1 MFLPAILILAC
12 ASSSLVFCM
21 MYSEAKKNKQSDNI
35 QPRHTSLYSFLYLE
49 PFHCSMFHSNCCFL
63 TCLQLSREAG
73 KVVWYSHL
81 FKNFPKFV
89 VIHTVKGFS
98 VVSDTEVGVFL
109 TFSCFLEVSNLICG
123 SSVFSKSSLYVWK
136 FLVHVLL
143 KPSLEN
149 FEHYFASTNT
159 MKRQKDMTL
168 KAELPRLVDAQ
179 CATGREQRNS
189 SKDVKR
195 PSQSKNNAQLW
206 MSLVVEVK
214 SDAVKN
220 SV

>member
-1 MFLPAILILAC
+1 
-12 ASSSLVFCM
+12 
-21 MYSEAKKNKQSDNI
+21 
-35 QPRHTSLYSFLYLE
+35 
-49 PFHCSMFHSNCCFL
+49 MFHSNCCFL
-63 TCLQLSREAG
+63 TCLQLSQEAG

-81 FKNFPKFV
+81 FKNFPKLV
-89 VIHTVKGFS
+89 VIYTVKGFS
-98 VVSDTEVGVFL
+98 VVSDTEVDVVR

-123 SSVFSKSSLYVWK
+123 SSAFSKSSLYVWK

-143 KPSLEN
+143 KPSLET
-149 FEHYFASTNT
+149 FEHYFPSTNT

-168 KAELPRLVDAQ
+168 KAELPRLIDAQ

-189 SKDVKR
+189 SKGVKR
-195 PSQSKNNAQLW
+195 PSESKNNAQLW

-220 SV
+220 NLCRNLEC